1 MLWVKVILLVTSG
14 QESSWSLSL
23 SVLLDRFDLR
33 LGVRVYFLYY
43 IDSLNSKSNFWLH
56 TVIMRIDWDCY
67 LSNLMNAMAEAYYAA
82 NPALPNSPEVSAV
95 KKQSSLSSVSW
106 TF

>member
-1 MLWVKVILLVTSG
+1 MLWVKGILLVTSG
-14 QESSWSLSL
+14 QESSWSLNL
-23 SVLLDRFDLR
+23 SVLLDRFDLS
-33 LGVRVYFLYY
+33 LGVRMYFLYY
-43 IDSLNSKSNFWLH
+43 VGSPYSKSNFWLH
-56 TVIMRIDWDCY
+56 MVILRIDWDSY
-67 LSNLMNAMAEAYYAA
+67 LSNLMNTMAEAYYAA